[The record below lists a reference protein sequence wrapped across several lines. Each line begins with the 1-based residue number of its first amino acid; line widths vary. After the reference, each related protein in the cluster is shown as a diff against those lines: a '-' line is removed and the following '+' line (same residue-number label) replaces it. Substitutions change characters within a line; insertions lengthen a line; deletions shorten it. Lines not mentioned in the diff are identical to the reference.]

1 MQIPWKKNVC
11 LKHFANSLDENH
23 SHRDNDSFFKKECG
37 SHKITSEW
45 AEKKRKTRKRNILKR
60 ERDEKVIFVS
70 RKSVS
75 KWDWKIIIIN
85 WVFAQVVR
93 KEEANSY
100 AIFIKIYKYMKL

>member
-1 MQIPWKKNVC
+1 MSRKKKKN
-11 LKHFANSLDENH
+11 KEAKY
-23 SHRDNDSFFKKECG
+23 FKE
-37 SHKITSEW
+37 
-45 AEKKRKTRKRNILKR
+45 R